1 MPNELDKHAQRAL
14 TAKTEASLMNR
25 LRAYI
30 NNSDPVEVAFWSIQ
44 FVALIALLIFEA
56 NKLGQ
61 RLRHAGQ
68 GCGSCVFLRTLW
80 ASPASSLMYRPITGP
95 LTLSEPSAQSRL
107 GSLWALLS
115 RVPCLR
121 LLAFCRTSALRQ
133 PLAPQPRQR
142 QTRSGRLSE
151 LKFWPYRPRQRLRLS
166 INHAPL
172 CRLLSVK
179 FRHVR
184 TRLQAGAWADA
195 TQEDCRADLRPR
207 ERQICNDLNGDGQRM
222 GLRNELEMH
231 KARVLG
237 LETKSERLSM
247 LRTKL
252 GSLQYT
258 EGSAHWQAMEKLTGG
273 SVQQD
278 ALRIYISLFISL
290 GLLLVLGMGFDALF
304 EKNRGRDRGARQ
316 WVS

>member
-56 NKLGQ
+56 NNSGKGYVMLAKGAAPAF
-61 RLRHAGQ
+61 LAYFMGVA
-68 GCGSCVFLRTLW
+68 CVVAYVSAHHRAADAFRAKRTKQAWQSVGVAVTCTML
-80 ASPASSLMYRPITGP
+80 AFVGVLSNVSSKTA
-95 LTLSEPSAQSRL
+95 LSATTSSETNEERALVRAEILAIQAEATPEAINQSRALVSVTERQISAREDEATGWGL
-107 GSLWALLS
+107 G
-115 RVPCLR
+115 
-121 LLAFCRTSALRQ
+121 
-133 PLAPQPRQR
+133 
-142 QTRSGRLSE
+142 
-151 LKFWPYRPRQRLRLS
+151 
-166 INHAPL
+166 
-172 CRLLSVK
+172 
-179 FRHVR
+179 
-184 TRLQAGAWADA
+184 DA

-258 EGSAHWQAMEKLTGG
+258 EGSAHWQAMERLTGG

-290 GLLLVLGMGFDALF
+290 GLLLVLGMGCDALF
-304 EKNRGRDRGARQ
+304 EKIEDEIEEQDNG
-316 WVS
+316 